1 MTASAV
7 VPPRVSAEKGRNF
20 AKLAIRLGAFVGFAL
35 IAIYFAVTARGFV
48 TSYNLTNIVE
58 QSTILGVLAYGMTL
72 VFAGTGTD
80 VQRGGI
86 DLSIAANAGLCAAV
100 YAVLMRAGYG
110 GMVAVP
116 CALVTGMIVGALNG
130 FAVVGLKIMPLLAT
144 LAVMNITE
152 GLELTLTENTVV
164 SVSSPMIDTLA
175 FGRLLGIST
184 MSWIFVVVSIVLI
197 WIAHY
202 SRTGLRLYAV
212 GGHAEAAR
220 AAGIRNGTYVYGAYI
235 GAGLLAGLTSILIV
249 ARLSSSTPGTGQMLL
264 PVLAA
269 ALLGTVFSRRLIPT
283 IGGTLLAAL
292 FIGTLANGFQ
302 LLGISS
308 YWVSGVQGALIL
320 VVVAATSFAKNS

>member
-1 MTASAV
+1 MTAIADG
-7 VPPRVSAEKGRNF
+7 PPRAGAHRGRNIS
-20 AKLAIRLGAFVGFAL
+20 KLVIRLGAFVGFAL
-35 IAIYFAVTARGFV
+35 IVIYFAFTARGF
-48 TSYNLTNIVE
+48 TTPYNLTNIVE
-58 QSTILGVLAYGMTL
+58 QSTILGILAYGMTL

-110 GMVAVP
+110 GYVAVP
-116 CALVTGMIVGALNG
+116 AALVTGMAVGALNG
-130 FAVVGLKIMPLLAT
+130 FAVVALRIMPLLAT
-144 LAVMNITE
+144 LAVMNIAE

-164 SVSSPMIDTLA
+164 AVNSPLIDTLA
-175 FGRLLGIST
+175 FGRFLGIST
-184 MSWIFVVVSIVLI
+184 LSWVFVIVSLALI

-220 AAGIRNGTYVYGAYI
+220 AAGVRNGSYVYGAYI